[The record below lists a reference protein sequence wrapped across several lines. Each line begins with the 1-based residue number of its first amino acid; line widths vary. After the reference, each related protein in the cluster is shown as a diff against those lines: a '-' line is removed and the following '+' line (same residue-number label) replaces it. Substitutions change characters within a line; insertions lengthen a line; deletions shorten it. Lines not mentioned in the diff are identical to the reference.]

1 MVDAAPWGVL
11 IIDSMTMLMILHGGP
26 LDGEQQICQAL
37 NTQIGSLIF
46 FNVPNHQYFAPN
58 GTTVID
64 TGIEVEYQLASQGA
78 PPVPAN
84 GDTWDTSWNFNF
96 VPESFTP
103 LPPPVTPTYPTV
115 PTINV
120 VMTVSATMSVTGDW
134 SPGVAMSDS
143 VTSMQVD
150 ADTTPVEFANA
161 IGMEADTYM
170 TVSTDWW
177 VNSIAMA
184 AGTTLN
190 VTGLVNGQ

>member
-1 MVDAAPWGVL
+1 
-11 IIDSMTMLMILHGGP
+11 MTMLMILHGGP
-26 LDGEQQICQAL
+26 LDGEEQICQAL
-37 NTQIGSLIF
+37 NTTPGSIIF

-64 TGIEVEYQLASQGA
+64 TGIEVEYALGSPGP

-84 GDTWDTSWNFNF
+84 GDTWDTSWNFTF

-103 LPPPVTPTYPTV
+103 LPPPVTPIYPVVPDLTV
-115 PTINV
+115 T
-120 VMTVSATMSVTGDW
+120 MTVESTMGVTGDW

-143 VTSMQVD
+143 VTSMEVD
-150 ADTTPVEFANA
+150 ADTTGFVDANA
-161 IGMEADTYM
+161 ISMEADTYM

-177 VNSIAMA
+177 VNSISMTAEGSM
-184 AGTTLN
+184 N